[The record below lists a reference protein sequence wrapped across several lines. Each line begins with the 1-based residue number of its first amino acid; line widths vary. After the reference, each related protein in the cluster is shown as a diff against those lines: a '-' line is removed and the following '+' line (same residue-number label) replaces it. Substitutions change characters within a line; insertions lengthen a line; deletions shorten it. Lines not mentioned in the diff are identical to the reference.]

1 MNSPLGGGFVR
12 VAERDK
18 TVGMARGTLRIFLG
32 AATGAGT
39 TYAMLQ
45 EAHQLLAGG
54 RDVAI
59 GVAADYGRQ
68 DTRQLLEGL
77 DAVAPRL
84 VRDAAGAEVPEL
96 DVAAVLERRPD
107 VAVVDEYAHVNA
119 PGSRNEHRW
128 QDIEELLAAGTDVL
142 STLSVKH
149 LASLQDAVAA
159 ITGEP
164 GGDTVP
170 DGIVR
175 RADHIELVDI
185 SPDLLR
191 QRAAEGKIFP
201 KDRID
206 AALANEFRLGNL
218 IALRE
223 VALIWLADRVDEG
236 LATYRESQGITA
248 TWPAR
253 ERVVVG
259 LNGGPEGEVLIR
271 RASRILSRVNGGDL
285 LAVHVRRADTGAAES
300 VQALEAQRRLVTGLG
315 GTSHTVSGEDPADS
329 LLEFARS
336 VNATQ
341 IVIGASPGGLWSRVL
356 GAGVGAKVV
365 RGSGDIDVHIV
376 SHPQAGR
383 GLPRPAPAALS
394 RARTT
399 AGFILA
405 VVLPVLLTAAMSASP
420 ELNLATHALVHITGV
435 MAVAFIGGLWPAV
448 LAAVLGS
455 LLLNY
460 FQTDPVGTF
469 NISDP
474 QNVFALLVF
483 LSAAVAVSLVVGLS
497 ARRASAAAR
506 ARAEAATLADLAN
519 DALLA
524 DDTVAAF
531 MAKVRETFQVSSA
544 GLFTRPGDSEG
555 GWELQAFSGDRPPA
569 PPDAAA
575 MADSVELADPR
586 TALVLSGRT
595 LTAGD
600 RLLLTA
606 HGAHLLLLLQRHAL
620 QRTLQS
626 TTKLAEGNSVRT
638 SILRAV
644 SHDLRTPLAGIK
656 LAVTALRRQGRKLP
670 EEVQA
675 EMLATIESYTERLDA
690 LISNLLDM
698 SRISS
703 GSTAPLTGP
712 VTWRDAIED
721 ALRGLPADRIRVEL
735 APNMPVVDAD
745 VGMLERVIA
754 NIVENALKYAP
765 GSDVVIVGVSGA
777 SHAAADGGIPVGELR
792 IVDHG
797 QGVSAAAVEG
807 IFQPFQRLDDAPE
820 GLGMGLGLAVA
831 KGFTEAMGGQLLA
844 EPTPG
849 GGLTMVIRL
858 PLSTGPA
865 VSTLRREAGSSTV

>member
-1 MNSPLGGGFVR
+1 M
-12 VAERDK
+12 
-18 TVGMARGTLRIFLG
+18 GMARGTLRIFLG
-32 AATGAGT
+32 AAAGAGT
-39 TYAMLQ
+39 TYSMLR
-45 EAHQLLAGG
+45 EAHQILAGG
-54 RDVAI
+54 RDVVVGI
-59 GVAADYGRQ
+59 AAAHGRP
-68 DTRQLLEGL
+68 DTGQLLDGL
-77 DAVAPRL
+77 DVVAPRL
-84 VRDAAGAEVPEL
+84 LPDGNGAEVPEL
-96 DVAAVLERRPD
+96 DLDAVLARKPE

-119 PGSRNEHRW
+119 PGSRNTRRW

-142 STLSVKH
+142 TTLAVQH
-149 LASLQDAVAA
+149 VASLKDVVAA
-159 ITGEP
+159 ITDEPDGEP
-164 GGDTVP
+164 VP
-170 DGIVR
+170 DAVVR

-185 SPDLLR
+185 SPELLR
-191 QRAAEGKIFP
+191 QRVADGNVVP
-201 KDRID
+201 RDRID

-223 VALIWLADRVDEG
+223 IALIWLADRVDEG
-236 LATYRESQGITA
+236 LAGYRKSQGITA

-259 LNGGPEGEVLIR
+259 LSGGPEGELLIR
-271 RASRILSRVNGGDL
+271 RAARILSRVNGGDL
-285 LAVHVRRADTGAAES
+285 LAVHVRRAESTAATRG
-300 VQALEAQRRLVTGLG
+300 QLLDAQRRLVADLG
-315 GTSHTVSGEDPADS
+315 GTCHTVSGEDAAGS

-341 IVIGASPGGLWSRVL
+341 IVIGASPGTLRSRIL
-356 GAGVGAKVV
+356 GIGAGAKVV

-376 SHPQAGR
+376 SLPQGGP
-383 GLPRPAPAALS
+383 GLPGPSPAALS
-394 RARTT
+394 GRRTLI
-399 AGFILA
+399 GFVLA
-405 VVLPVLLTAAMSASP
+405 VVLPVLVTAALSRNP
-420 ELNLATHALVHITGV
+420 ELNLATHALVHLTGV

-448 LAAVLGS
+448 LAAVLDS

-460 FQTDPVGTF
+460 FQTDPVGTL

-497 ARRASAAAR
+497 ARRAREAAR
-506 ARAEAATLADLAN
+506 ARAEAATLADLAH

-531 MAKVRETFQVSSA
+531 MGKVRETFQVRSA
-544 GLFTRPGDSEG
+544 GLFTTSGDIDAA
-555 GWELQAFSGDRPPA
+555 WELQAFSGEA
-569 PPDAAA
+569 PPPSPDTAGLT
-575 MADSVELADPR
+575 DSVELADER

-600 RLLLTA
+600 RLLLSA
-606 HGAHLLLLLQRHAL
+606 HGAHLLLLRQRHAL

-626 TTKLAEGNSVRT
+626 TAKMAEGNNVRT
-638 SILRAV
+638 AILRAV

-656 LAVTALRRQGRKLP
+656 LAVTALRRQSRRLP
-670 EEVQA
+670 DEVQA
-675 EMLATIESYTERLDA
+675 EMLETVESYTERLDA
-690 LISNLLDM
+690 LIANLLDM

-703 GSTAPLTGP
+703 GSAAPLTAP

-735 APNMPVVDAD
+735 PPDMPAIYAD
-745 VGMLERVIA
+745 LGMLERVIA

-765 GSDVVIVGVSGA
+765 ASDVAIVGVSTGTRGVV
-777 SHAAADGGIPVGELR
+777 DGGAPFGELH

-797 QGVSAAAVEG
+797 QGVPAAAVEG
-807 IFQPFQRLDDAPE
+807 IFQPFQRLDDAPA

-831 KGFTEAMGGQLLA
+831 KGFTEAMGGHLLA

-858 PLSTGPA
+858 PQVAAPD
-865 VSTLRREAGSSTV
+865 VSTPRRKAGTSTS